1 MHEITELLH
10 AWKSGDKEA
19 LDRLM
24 PLVDPE
30 LKRIAHNY
38 MRKERPGSV
47 LQTTA
52 LIHEAL
58 IRLIKEKVRLEDRNQ
73 FYGFAAKRMRQ
84 VLIDYANKQQAAKR
98 GNRPQQ
104 VDLVEVEEFSED
116 KSKELVRLDEALAE
130 LAKEDERQVAIIEY
144 RFFIGLSIEETATV
158 MGLSPRTVVR
168 EWQAAQAWL
177 KLYMTTSG
185 NE

>member
-24 PLVDPE
+24 PLVDQE
-30 LKRIAHNY
+30 LKTIAHNY
-38 MRKERPGSV
+38 MRKERPGNV

-52 LIHEAL
+52 LVHEAL
-58 IRLIKEKVRLEDRNQ
+58 IRLIKEKVRPEDRNQ

-84 VLIDYANKQQAAKR
+84 VLIDYAKKQQAAKR
-98 GNRPQQ
+98 GNRPHQ
-104 VDLVEVEEFSED
+104 VDLAEAEELSEE
-116 KSKELVRLDEALAE
+116 KSRELVMLDEALAE

-144 RFFIGLSIEETATV
+144 RFFIGLTIEETATV
-158 MGLSPRTVVR
+158 IGLSPRTVER
-168 EWQAAQAWL
+168 EWKAAQAWL
-177 KLYMTTSG
+177 NRYMTTSG
-185 NE
+185 KV

>member
-1 MHEITELLH
+1 MHEITQLLH
-10 AWKSGDKEA
+10 AWKSGDQEA

-24 PLVDPE
+24 PLVDPD
-30 LKRIAHNY
+30 LKRIAHNF
-38 MRKERPGSV
+38 MRKERPGNV

-58 IRLIKEKVRLEDRNQ
+58 IKLIKEKVRPEDRNQ
-73 FYGFAAKRMRQ
+73 FYGYAAMRMRQ
-84 VLIDYANKQQAAKR
+84 VLIDYANKQKAAKR
-98 GNRPQQ
+98 GHRPQQ
-104 VDLVEVEEFSED
+104 VGFDEVEELSEE
-116 KSKELVRLDEALAE
+116 KSQEIIRLNEALAK
-130 LAKEDERQVAIIEY
+130 LAREDERQVAIIEY

-168 EWQAAQAWL
+168 EWTAAQAWL
-177 KLYMTTSG
+177 KLYMTKSE

>member
-19 LDRLM
+19 LNQLM

-38 MRKERPGSV
+38 MRNERPGSV
-47 LQTTA
+47 FQTTA

-58 IRLIKEKVRLEDRNQ
+58 IRLIKEKVRPEDRNE
-73 FYGFAAKRMRQ
+73 FYGFAARRMRQ
-84 VLIDYANKQQAAKR
+84 VLIDYANQQQAARR

-104 VDLVEVEEFSED
+104 VDFAEVAEISEE
-116 KSKELVRLDEALAE
+116 KSKEIIRLNEALAE
-130 LAKEDERQVAIIEY
+130 LAKQDERQAAIVEY
-144 RFFIGLSIEETATV
+144 RFFIGLSIEQTATV
-158 MGLSPRTVVR
+158 MDLSPRTVVR
-168 EWQAAQAWL
+168 EWKAAQAWL
-177 KLYMTTSG
+177 KLYMITSG
-185 NE
+185 DE